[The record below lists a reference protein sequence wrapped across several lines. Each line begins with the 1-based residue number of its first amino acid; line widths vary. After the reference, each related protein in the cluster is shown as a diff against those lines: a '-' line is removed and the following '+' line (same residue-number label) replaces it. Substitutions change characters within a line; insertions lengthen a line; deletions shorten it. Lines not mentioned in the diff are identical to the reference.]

1 MQPLFTPE
9 QMRGYDRRAIDEFGI
24 PGIVL
29 MENAAIQ
36 ALNVIESE
44 FGDVELLTVG
54 ILCGPGNN
62 GGDGLALA
70 RQLFLRG
77 ADVEVWLF
85 SDPNNLT
92 GDAKQNYIAAK
103 ALDLP
108 LIEVDSADDLE
119 FSSYDLVV
127 DALFGTGMARAPEG
141 LFAEAIRTLNQM
153 EIPVL
158 AIDVPS
164 GVDAETGKDLGD
176 ALDAT
181 FTVTFQCGK
190 PGLFLPPGRDRAG
203 EVTVVPISLP
213 LSTEDLLS
221 ADYFVPE
228 LDDLAALFPER
239 RRDSHKGN
247 YGKLLIIAGSRG
259 MGGAVRLAASAAL
272 RCGVGLC
279 VAAVPESVR
288 AEVARQP
295 ELMTVVLPETA
306 TGHLALAA
314 LENLKSFVEWADV
327 IAVGPG
333 IGQENE
339 TGKLLEK
346 ILACGK
352 PLVIDADAI
361 NLIAAQSLTNKLPKH
376 AILTPHPGEFARL
389 TGSTAESQFDRIF
402 AARNFARQHDVVL
415 HVKGSAAVT
424 VEPSGKAYINTSGNP
439 GLATGGSGDILT
451 GIIGA
456 FLCQGIPPV
465 AAAWGGAYMHGFA
478 ADIAADVI
486 GEVSLL
492 PSDVISHLPSAFAE
506 LEPES

>member
-176 ALDAT
+176 ALDA
-181 FTVTFQCGK
+181 
-190 PGLFLPPGRDRAG
+190 D
-203 EVTVVPISLP
+203 
-213 LSTEDLLS
+213 
-221 ADYFVPE
+221 
-228 LDDLAALFPER
+228 
-239 RRDSHKGN
+239 
-247 YGKLLIIAGSRG
+247 
-259 MGGAVRLAASAAL
+259 
-272 RCGVGLC
+272 
-279 VAAVPESVR
+279 
-288 AEVARQP
+288 
-295 ELMTVVLPETA
+295 VL
-306 TGHLALAA
+306 
-314 LENLKSFVEWADV
+314 
-327 IAVGPG
+327 
-333 IGQENE
+333 Q
-339 TGKLLEK
+339 
-346 ILACGK
+346 
-352 PLVIDADAI
+352 
-361 NLIAAQSLTNKLPKH
+361 
-376 AILTPHPGEFARL
+376 
-389 TGSTAESQFDRIF
+389 
-402 AARNFARQHDVVL
+402 
-415 HVKGSAAVT
+415 
-424 VEPSGKAYINTSGNP
+424 
-439 GLATGGSGDILT
+439 
-451 GIIGA
+451 
-456 FLCQGIPPV
+456 
-465 AAAWGGAYMHGFA
+465 
-478 ADIAADVI
+478 
-486 GEVSLL
+486 
-492 PSDVISHLPSAFAE
+492 
-506 LEPES
+506 

>member
-1 MQPLFTPE
+1 
-9 QMRGYDRRAIDEFGI
+9 
-24 PGIVL
+24 
-29 MENAAIQ
+29 
-36 ALNVIESE
+36 
-44 FGDVELLTVG
+44 
-54 ILCGPGNN
+54 
-62 GGDGLALA
+62 
-70 RQLFLRG
+70 
-77 ADVEVWLF
+77 
-85 SDPNNLT
+85 
-92 GDAKQNYIAAK
+92 
-103 ALDLP
+103 
-108 LIEVDSADDLE
+108 
-119 FSSYDLVV
+119 
-127 DALFGTGMARAPEG
+127 
-141 LFAEAIRTLNQM
+141 
-153 EIPVL
+153 
-158 AIDVPS
+158 
-164 GVDAETGKDLGD
+164 
-176 ALDAT
+176 
-181 FTVTFQCGK
+181 
-190 PGLFLPPGRDRAG
+190 
-203 EVTVVPISLP
+203 
-213 LSTEDLLS
+213 
-221 ADYFVPE
+221 
-228 LDDLAALFPER
+228 
-239 RRDSHKGN
+239 
-247 YGKLLIIAGSRG
+247 
-259 MGGAVRLAASAAL
+259 
-272 RCGVGLC
+272 
-279 VAAVPESVR
+279 
-288 AEVARQP
+288 
-295 ELMTVVLPETA
+295 MTVVLPETA

-402 AARNFARQHDVVL
+402 AARNFSPTARRCVACEGFRSSHCGTLGKSIHKPRAEIPVL
-415 HVKGSAAVT
+415 RRR
-424 VEPSGKAYINTSGNP
+424 
-439 GLATGGSGDILT
+439 GSGDILT